1 MSEIVKLKPAGKNLV
16 RNPDT
21 NGHLDAGGEPIALT
35 SYWRRRIKDGDVK
48 VIEDAQTKESK

>member
-21 NGHLDAGGEPIALT
+21 NGHLEVQGEPIALT

-48 VIEDAQTKESK
+48 QIDEEPAKESK